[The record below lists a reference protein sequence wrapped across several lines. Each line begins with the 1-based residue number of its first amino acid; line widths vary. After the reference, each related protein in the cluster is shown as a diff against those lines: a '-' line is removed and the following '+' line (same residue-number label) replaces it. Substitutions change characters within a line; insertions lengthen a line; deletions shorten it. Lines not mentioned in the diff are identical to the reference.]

1 MLYEDLF
8 SRIERFDRM
17 NAPWLVVFADKVVI
31 RCCGCLSPRMG
42 AIMLAGYAV
51 LVVGAATTALC
62 IPFTH
67 GDEVYPVLTFMGTL
81 CVVLLPALLI
91 ILPSR
96 IVRTRALAVFTHAL
110 MSLQFVHAHEIA
122 DQSSNKVLC
131 GDDRIKHTVVEVRE
145 QTRKREESMQRR
157 KSYTVNALLVNIG
170 MEELSDA
177 GALLKRS
184 AIKAKGVVSDV
195 SSMVARPLG
204 LPGGTSCVSSCESL
218 EGRCSC
224 AGGGTPEHV
233 DSMPVLPD
241 ATGNVAGTVAVVDS
255 AGMSERTPSVPHRA
269 SHRASVAVATWRR
282 LSLGRWLQGSLDEAD
297 LLEAQGQVQRAS
309 ELRARAMEQTAVR
322 LGSVRE

>member
-8 SRIERFDRM
+8 ERIERFDRM
-17 NAPWLVVFADKVVI
+17 NAPWLVVFGDKVVI
-31 RCCGCLSPRMG
+31 KCCGCLSPRMG
-42 AIMLAGYAV
+42 VIMLAGYSV
-51 LVVGAATTALC
+51 LVVGAAITALC

-67 GDEVYPVLTFMGTL
+67 VDKVYPILICMGTL

-91 ILPSR
+91 IIPSR
-96 IVRTRALAVFTHAL
+96 IVRTRALAIFTHAL
-110 MSLQFVHAHEIA
+110 MRLQFVHAHEIA
-122 DQSSNKVLC
+122 DPSSSKVLC
-131 GDDRIKHTVVEVRE
+131 ANDRIEHTVAEVRE

-157 KSYTVNALLVNIG
+157 KSYTVNAFLVNMG
-170 MEELSDA
+170 KEELSDA

-184 AIKAKGVVSDV
+184 AIKAKCVVTDV

-204 LPGGTSCVSSCESL
+204 LPGGTSCVSSCEML
-218 EGRCSC
+218 EGRYSS
-224 AGGGTPEHV
+224 AGGGTPDHV
-233 DSMPVLPD
+233 DSMPRPPG
-241 ATGNVAGTVAVVDS
+241 ATGNVAETATVVDS
-255 AGMSERTPSVPHRA
+255 AGMSERAPSASHRA

-322 LGSVRE
+322 LGADRE